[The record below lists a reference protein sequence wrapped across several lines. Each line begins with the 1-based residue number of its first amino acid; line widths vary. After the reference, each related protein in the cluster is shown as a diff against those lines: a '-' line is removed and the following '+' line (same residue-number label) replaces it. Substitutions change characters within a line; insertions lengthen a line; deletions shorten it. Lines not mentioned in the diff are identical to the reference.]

1 MKIEKR
7 YYTANEVI
15 EIIKDKWS
23 KGPDVVNEF
32 VEFIEG
38 IKMKRDERDKL
49 NNSDEAGLLY
59 SAYDDHYE

>member
-7 YYTANEVI
+7 YYTAKEVI

-23 KGPDVVNEF
+23 EDPDIVNEY
-32 VEFIEG
+32 VEFIENV
-38 IKMKRDERDKL
+38 KMKRDERFKL

-59 SAYDDHYE
+59 SAYDDYF